1 MNNRMHT
8 RGDMMSTFNWS
19 AEAEK
24 LWDENSESWNAKS
37 AAMWEE
43 GSRKDI
49 ISFFEK
55 HIKKGSAVCDLGCG
69 DGYGSYKLALAGYKV
84 IGIDVSEEMIHK
96 AEKLNEKTGAVF
108 KKEDISDLTL
118 EENALD
124 AVLAIN
130 SLEWTESPLDVLK
143 EIRRTVKPGGRACI
157 GILGPT
163 AAPRANSYR
172 RLYKEKVICN
182 TMMPWEFERLAKE
195 NGWSKIDELG
205 VYKKASDQLSKGSLT
220 DELKQSLS
228 FMWIFML
235 ENRKKEGMGRE

>member
-1 MNNRMHT
+1 
-8 RGDMMSTFNWS
+8 MSTFNWS

-24 LWDENSESWNAKS
+24 LWDKNSESWNAKS
-37 AAMWEE
+37 RAMWEE

-55 HIKKGSAVCDLGCG
+55 HVKKESAVCDLGCG

-84 IGIDVSEEMIHK
+84 TGIDVSEEMIHK
-96 AEKLNEKTGAVF
+96 AEKLNAETDAVF
-108 KKEDISDLTL
+108 RKGDISELSL
-118 EENALD
+118 EENAID

-130 SLEWTESPLDVLK
+130 SLEWTESPLDVLQ
-143 EIRRTVKPGGRACI
+143 EIRRIVKPGGRACI

-172 RLYKEKVICN
+172 RLYKDEVICN
-182 TMMPWEFERLAKE
+182 TMMPWEFEQLAHE

-205 VYKKASDQLSKGSLT
+205 VYKKASEQLSKGSLT

-235 ENRKKEGMGRE
+235 ESRKRKG